1 MYGFDIRGA
10 YIVNFKF
17 SMMDTNFILLQPLCI
32 LNVLIVVI
40 YSVFTRIMYVLS
52 LQVQLYALLSVTDCF
67 MDFHVDFGGSSVW
80 YHVLRSAT
88 LPLLS
93 IGAINLQLSI
103 LGLIFCFKI

>member
-1 MYGFDIRGA
+1 MTSA
-10 YIVNFKF
+10 
-17 SMMDTNFILLQPLCI
+17 NFILLQPLCI

-40 YSVFTRIMYVLS
+40 YSVFTCIMYVLS

-80 YHVLRSAT
+80 YHVLRFAT

-93 IGAINLQLSI
+93 TGAISLRLLI
-103 LGLIFCFKI
+103 LDLIFCFNVSEMSHCGVFP